1 MHSLLQ
7 TVTPRV
13 AHQHVPP
20 LPGSRK
26 LAAAGAGQLMSGMK
40 IVLRLRVGQI
50 GTSALAPGGAK

>member
-13 AHQHVPP
+13 AHQHVRP

-26 LAAAGAGQLMSGMK
+26 LAVAGAGQLMSGMK
-40 IVLRLRVGQI
+40 IVLRQRVGQI
-50 GTSALAPGGAK
+50 GTSALALRGAK